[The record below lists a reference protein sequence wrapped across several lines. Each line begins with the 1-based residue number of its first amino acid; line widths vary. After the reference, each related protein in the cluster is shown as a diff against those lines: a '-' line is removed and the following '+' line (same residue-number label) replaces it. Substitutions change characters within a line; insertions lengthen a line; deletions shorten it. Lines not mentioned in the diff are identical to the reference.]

1 MWVGSTDCRRS
12 VKHRISTYLVSTTTS
27 GVGRCHTNVAFV
39 EPLQCPFPRSQEDL
53 EKQFPTA
60 SPLHRAFFVHFY
72 PQVHHALKESKFQKC
87 LTVLYLLLKSSC
99 RSFGDTSSFSLSD
112 TSRNGQENKRKTIS
126 RNLFS
131 KNLGQMCCSIKY
143 PHFPHRGGFHKNPH
157 LSWNSN

>member
-112 TSRNGQENKRKTIS
+112 TGIS
-126 RNLFS
+126 DPL
-131 KNLGQMCCSIKY
+131 C
-143 PHFPHRGGFHKNPH
+143 GGTV
-157 LSWNSN
+157 SSNFREIAIGYQRT